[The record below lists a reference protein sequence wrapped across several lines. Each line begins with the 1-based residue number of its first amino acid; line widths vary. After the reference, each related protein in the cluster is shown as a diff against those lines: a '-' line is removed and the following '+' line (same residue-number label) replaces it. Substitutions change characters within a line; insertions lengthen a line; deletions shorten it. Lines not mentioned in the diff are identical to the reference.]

1 MPTKLEIHGRKG
13 EAEFRLNSTTK
24 RFRRFISKKHK
35 KLLDIYL
42 FSNGSTNQSVKVR
55 YDRAFERDMFDGY
68 VAEVYA
74 TGVFTQQIE
83 LLDKQGWYCSY
94 ILATEKNQIYFQLFH
109 RKAKV

>member
-1 MPTKLEIHGRKG
+1 MATQEQTEIIQIEDLTKKY
-13 EAEFRLNSTTK
+13 
-24 RFRRFISKKHK
+24 K
-35 KLLDIYL
+35 KLLDIHL
-42 FSNGSTNQSVKVR
+42 FSNGSINQSVKVR
-55 YDRAFERDMFDGY
+55 YDRYFERDMFDGY

-109 RKAKV
+109 RKASAEEVVA

>member
-1 MPTKLEIHGRKG
+1 MATQEQIEITQI
-13 EAEFRLNSTTK
+13 EDLA
-24 RFRRFISKKHK
+24 KKHK

-55 YDRAFERDMFDGY
+55 YDRVFKRDMFDGY

-94 ILATEKNQIYFQLFH
+94 ILATEKNQIYLQLFH
-109 RKAKV
+109 RKAAAAEVVA